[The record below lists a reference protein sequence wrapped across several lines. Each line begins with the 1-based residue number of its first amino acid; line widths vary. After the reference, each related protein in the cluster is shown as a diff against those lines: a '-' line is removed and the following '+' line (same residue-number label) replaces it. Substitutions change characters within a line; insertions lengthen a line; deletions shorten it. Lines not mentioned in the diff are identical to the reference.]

1 MRIINLV
8 SDSSLVNF
16 GVWNAAMATASVLQS
31 NYGVRSEL
39 WTLPNN
45 EGTKPSNE
53 ACIHVLVQNFSNAEF
68 ERLLKEQQLDPKFDI
83 IVTHGS
89 WTGFTKWGAWCKK
102 MGFTWIYV
110 PHGMFEPW
118 ALNQKK
124 GKKRLYLNLI
134 ERPLSQ
140 KADAIRAVGRQELI
154 DILRIYGRPGW
165 YCSNGVSIPTNTSP
179 IETGDEQ
186 QVLFLGRLH
195 VKKRPT
201 QLVEAWFA
209 SALGQNP
216 QYKLLLVGPDDGE
229 LENILSILSKYAN
242 PNVEYLGKKYGD
254 EKNQIF
260 RKARFFI
267 LPSSSEGFASSI
279 LEALCFGV
287 YPIISRF
294 CHFPDAIKEGF
305 ATETGIEVNEIT
317 KTLNQIPSIPKSSL
331 DLVKSDGIAF
341 IEKYYSDQ
349 AVAKRQFE
357 AYTRLL
363 KKQPL
368 IEL

>member
-16 GVWNAAMATASVLQS
+16 GVWNAAMATASVLQT
-31 NYGVRSEL
+31 NYGVNSEL
-39 WTLPNN
+39 WTLPNS

-53 ACIHVLVQNFSNAEF
+53 ACKHILVHNFSNSEF
-68 ERLLKEQQLDPKFDI
+68 ERIIKEQNLDPNHDI

-124 GKKRLYLNLI
+124 WKKWLYLNLV

-165 YCSNGVSIPTNTSP
+165 YCSNGVSIPTQTEVINT
-179 IETGDEQ
+179 GNEQ
-186 QVLFLGRLH
+186 KVLFLGRLH
-195 VKKRPT
+195 LKKRPT
-201 QLVEAWFA
+201 QLVEAWFE
-209 SALGQNP
+209 SSLGQNP

-229 LENILSILSKYAN
+229 LANINKVLAKYTN
-242 PNVEYLGKKYGD
+242 PNVEYLGKKYGE
-254 EKNQIF
+254 EKNTIF
-260 RKARFFI
+260 RQSRFFI
-267 LPSSSEGFASSI
+267 LPSLSEGFASSI

-294 CHFPDAIKEGF
+294 CHFPDAIKAGL
-305 ATETGIEVNEIT
+305 ATETGIEVHEIVQ
-317 KTLNQIPSIPKSSL
+317 TLNQIPYMPKSTL
-331 DLVKSDGIAF
+331 DLVKAEGTQF
-341 IEKYYSDQ
+341 IETHYSDQ

-357 AYTRLL
+357 AYSRLL
-363 KKQPL
+363 NKRPL
-368 IEL
+368 IDI